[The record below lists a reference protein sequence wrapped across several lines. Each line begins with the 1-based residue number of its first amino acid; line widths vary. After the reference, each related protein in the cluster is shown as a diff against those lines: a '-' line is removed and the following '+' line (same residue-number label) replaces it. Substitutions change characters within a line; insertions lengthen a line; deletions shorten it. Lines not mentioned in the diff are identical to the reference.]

1 MDKRI
6 QQGLSWL
13 SKEMEKDKKEIQ
25 DHKKSLAKEIKSL
38 DKSQMFVEKP
48 KKKISIWDK
57 ILIIFGHG
65 KKG

>member
-6 QQGLSWL
+6 QQGLNWL
-13 SKEMEKDKKEIQ
+13 DKELKRDEVEISK
-25 DHKKSLAKEIKSL
+25 HKNKLIDEIKGL
-38 DKSQMFVEKP
+38 DKNEMFKVPE
-48 KKKISIWDK
+48 KKKISFFTK